1 MRSEKLYW
9 VWLACRLGVANLDFM
24 RLTLRYE
31 NPYDI
36 YMASAEE
43 LSIVEGI
50 SAHTIRSLSDKRLD
64 EASDIVGFC
73 ASTNVGILAF
83 SDDQYPNRL
92 RLIPN
97 PPIVLYVRGQLPDMN
112 NNVCIGMV
120 GTRKMS
126 EYGREYAYRIG
137 YELGAAGS
145 IVVSGM
151 ALGVDGVS
159 ACGAISGG
167 GKTIAVLGC
176 GIDVVYPRE
185 HAKLMNIIAS
195 NGAVVTEYA
204 PGTPPIGAH
213 FPVRNRIISG
223 MCNGTLVVE
232 ADMKSGAMITAN
244 LAISQGRQLFAIP
257 GNLGASNSEGTNKL
271 IRDGAII
278 VIETEDILQEYEYLY
293 EDNIDNLKLQ
303 YARTHYS
310 FGERKLI
317 DMGVFTRVIET
328 SADGNKSNKILSR
341 KMSRD
346 VDKTADGYTKDST
359 RFEHKSQDTKKIK
372 DNRKVQEDHRV
383 NNKNSEALLA
393 TLDPKQKE
401 MFEHLPFDRAM
412 HTDELSKLGYTVG
425 EVMAAM
431 TMLEIKGLV
440 SSLPGGLY
448 IRK

>member
-1 MRSEKLYW
+1 MKSEKLYW
-9 VWLACRLGVANLDFM
+9 VWLSCRLGVANPDFV
-24 RLTLRYE
+24 RLILRYE

-36 YMASAEE
+36 YMANAEE
-43 LSIVEGI
+43 LSTVEGV
-50 SAHTIRSLSDKRLD
+50 SARTIKMLSDKRLD
-64 EASDIVGFC
+64 EASDIIGFC
-73 ASTNVGILAF
+73 AGTNIGILAF
-83 SDDQYPNRL
+83 SDAQYPNRL
-92 RLIPN
+92 RLIQT
-97 PPIVLYVRGQLPDMN
+97 PPVVLYVRGKLPDMN

-137 YELGAAGS
+137 YELGAAGAV
-145 IVVSGM
+145 VVSGM

-167 GKTIAVLGC
+167 GKTVAVLGC

-185 HAKLMNIIAS
+185 HAKLMNIIAA
-195 NGAVVTEYA
+195 NGAVVTEYS

-223 MCNGTLVVE
+223 MCNGTLIVE

-244 LAISQGRQLFAIP
+244 LAVSQGRQLFAIP
-257 GNLGASNSEGTNKL
+257 GNLGESNSEGTNKL

-278 VIETEDILQEYEYLY
+278 VIETEDILDEYEYLY
-293 EDNIDNLKLQ
+293 GDHINNLKLQ
-303 YARTHYS
+303 YARANYS
-310 FGERKLI
+310 FGERQLI
-317 DMGVFTRVIET
+317 DMGVFTRVVSTTGI
-328 SADGNKSNKILSR
+328 GKSNKVIGKQTPVETERKSIDNVKNSKNILR
-341 KMSRD
+341 KNTDTKSTKELKNEVRERR
-346 VDKTADGYTKDST
+346 KDS
-359 RFEHKSQDTKKIK
+359 D
-372 DNRKVQEDHRV
+372 
-383 NNKNSEALLA
+383 NSEAILA
-393 TLDPKQKE
+393 SLDPKQKE

-412 HTDELSKLGYTVG
+412 NTDELSKLGYTVG

>member
-9 VWLACRLGVANLDFM
+9 VWLACRLGVANPDFI
-24 RLTLRYE
+24 RLTLRYD

-36 YMASAEE
+36 YRASAEE
-43 LSIVEGI
+43 LSTVEGV
-50 SAHTIRSLSDKRLD
+50 SARTVRLLSDKRLD
-64 EASDIVGFC
+64 EASDIIGFC
-73 ASTNVGILAF
+73 AGTNVGILAF
-83 SDDQYPNRL
+83 SDKQYPNRL
-92 RLIPN
+92 RLIPT
-97 PPIVLYVRGQLPDMN
+97 PPVVLYVRGKLPDMN

-137 YELGAAGS
+137 YELGAAGAV
-145 IVVSGM
+145 VVSGM

-167 GKTIAVLGC
+167 GKTVAVLGC

-185 HAKLMNIIAS
+185 HAKLMNIIAA
-195 NGAVVTEYA
+195 NGAVVTEYS
-204 PGTPPIGAH
+204 PGTPPIGSH

-232 ADMKSGAMITAN
+232 ADMISGAMITAS
-244 LAISQGRQLFAIP
+244 AAVSQGRQLFAIP
-257 GNLGASNSEGTNKL
+257 GNLGESNSEGTNKL

-278 VIETEDILQEYEYLY
+278 VIDTEDILQEYEFLY
-293 EDNIDNLKLQ
+293 DDHIDNLRLQ
-303 YARTHYS
+303 YARTKYS
-310 FGERKLI
+310 FGERNLI
-317 DMGVFTRVIET
+317 DMGVYTRVVANYDN
-328 SADGNKSNKILSR
+328 SKSNKVLKR
-341 KMSRD
+341 QTTVEVERRTTEYAK
-346 VDKTADGYTKDST
+346 VTTKNSVKKA
-359 RFEHKSQDTKKIK
+359 EKIK
-372 DNRKVQEDHRV
+372 DTKNDIQASCKDSG
-383 NNKNSEALLA
+383 NSEALLA
-393 TLDPKQKE
+393 SLDPKQRA
-401 MFEHLPFDRAM
+401 MFEQLPFDRAM

>member
-9 VWLACRLGVANLDFM
+9 VWLACRLGVANIDFL
-24 RLTLRYE
+24 RLTLRYD

-36 YMASAEE
+36 YTASAEE
-43 LSIVEGI
+43 LSVVEGI

-204 PGTPPIGAH
+204 PGTPPIGSH

-232 ADMKSGAMITAN
+232 ADMRSGAMITAN
-244 LAISQGRQLFAIP
+244 LAVVQGRQLFAIP
-257 GNLGASNSEGTNKL
+257 GNLGESNSEGTNKL

-293 EDNIDNLKLQ
+293 GDNIDNLKLQ

-317 DMGVFTRVIET
+317 DMGVFTRVVET
-328 SADGNKSNKILSR
+328 RAGNKSNKILSR
-341 KMSRD
+341 QTPID
-346 VDKTADGYTKDST
+346 VNKRLEGHIKDST
-359 RFEHKSQDTKKIK
+359 KIERKDQDTKKIK
-372 DNRKVQEDHRV
+372 DNKKVQAEHRKNDINFV
-383 NNKNSEALLA
+383 EKCENNRRLWL
-393 TLDPKQKE
+393 
-401 MFEHLPFDRAM
+401 FD
-412 HTDELSKLGYTVG
+412 G
-425 EVMAAM
+425 
-431 TMLEIKGLV
+431 
-440 SSLPGGLY
+440 
-448 IRK
+448 

>member
-9 VWLACRLGVANLDFM
+9 VWLACRLGVANPDFI
-24 RLTLRYE
+24 RLMIRYD

-36 YMASAEE
+36 YRASSEE
-43 LSIVEGI
+43 LSAVDGV
-50 SAHTIRSLSDKRLD
+50 SSRTIRALSDKRLD
-64 EASDIVGFC
+64 EASDIIGFC
-73 ASTNVGILAF
+73 AGTNVGILAF
-83 SDDQYPNRL
+83 SDEKYPNRL
-92 RLIPN
+92 RLIPT
-97 PPIVLYVRGQLPDMN
+97 PPVVLYVRGKLPDMN
-112 NNVCIGMV
+112 DNVCIGMV

-137 YELGAAGS
+137 YELGAAGAV
-145 IVVSGM
+145 VVSGM

-159 ACGAISGG
+159 ACGAISGE
-167 GKTIAVLGC
+167 GKTVAVLGC

-185 HAKLMNIIAS
+185 HAKLMNIIAA

-204 PGTPPIGAH
+204 PGTPPIGSN
-213 FPVRNRIISG
+213 FPIRNRIISG

-244 LAISQGRQLFAIP
+244 TAISQGRQLFAIP
-257 GNLGASNSEGTNKL
+257 GNLGESNSEGTNKL

-278 VIETEDILQEYEYLY
+278 VIDTEDILQEYEFLY
-293 EDNIDNLKLQ
+293 GDHIDNLRLQ
-303 YARTHYS
+303 YARTKYS
-310 FGERKLI
+310 FGERNLL
-317 DMGVFTRVIET
+317 DMGVFTRVAANYDN
-328 SADGNKSNKILSR
+328 SKSNKILKRQQTVEVKRHTTEYSDVTSKTSVKKTEKIKETKNNISVSR
-341 KMSRD
+341 KES
-346 VDKTADGYTKDST
+346 V
-359 RFEHKSQDTKKIK
+359 
-372 DNRKVQEDHRV
+372 
-383 NNKNSEALLA
+383 NSEALLA
-393 TLDPKQKE
+393 SLDPKQRE
-401 MFEHLPFDRAM
+401 MFDHLPFDRAM